1 MFGLFKS
8 NEEKKLA
15 FFNKLRTETAIKLKK
30 SFMNSVIISNGYNE
44 LVNEE
49 FVGSKGKFG
58 YDKTNPIP
66 INGLDN
72 LEAYFDKIRYKYAS
86 IDDINSFSFPSIS
99 FQRTDENDVSKIGS
113 SKNEKVSVKSLSIP
127 NIKGHIDV
135 YNIFSFDNKKLAML
149 YINSYSL
156 KTSNKIPEKFFHR
169 DNVPVYKDGKLILA
183 AVKSGKLKVS

>member
-44 LVNEE
+44 LVNDE

-113 SKNEKVSVKSLSIP
+113 SKNEKVSAKSLSIP
-127 NIKGHIDV
+127 EESLIIQGDNKFVYLIDNNVLKRQNIKIGLRNFGKV
-135 YNIFSFDNKKLAML
+135 DNFL
-149 YINSYSL
+149 
-156 KTSNKIPEKFFHR
+156 
-169 DNVPVYKDGKLILA
+169 
-183 AVKSGKLKVS
+183 

>member
-127 NIKGHIDV
+127 DIKGHIDV

>member
-44 LVNEE
+44 LVNDE

-99 FQRTDENDVSKIGS
+99 FQRTDENDVSKIGT
-113 SKNEKVSVKSLSIP
+113 SKNEKVSAKSLSIP
-127 NIKGHIDV
+127 DIKGHIDV